1 MSTSALEQQ
10 TIDPAVLFSDPE
22 KLRAHVRDHDPL
34 VPEALRLASDSLDD
48 IETLRIAVNNRY
60 KQATGDQKKKDED
73 APDRTLNLSEDD
85 PLVQM
90 LKKTLDDLKASDSGA
105 TKELC
110 RQIKGT
116 IFGSWLEAYPGLGAK
131 SLARLLGPLGDPY
144 LRTVIEYAEDD
155 TERKKPL
162 GKHYEPRTLRQLW
175 AYAGLATDE
184 HGQAK
189 RRTKGMSQAESF
201 ALGNPMLR
209 KRAFIISESIQKKGV
224 SKTDDLIAEEKALE
238 EAKEQA
244 RKAKK
249 PLPKTPSGPY
259 DLERRFPATSHGKVY
274 LDRREQTAERRHATR
289 CVRCGTP
296 GSPAEPGSLWKNSHQ
311 HADALRMI
319 AKQVLK
325 ELWMLARE
333 HHTGIP
339 AE

>member
-1 MSTSALEQQ
+1 MSTSAPEQQ

-22 KLRAHVRDHDPL
+22 KLHAHVRDHDSL

-60 KQATGDQKKKDED
+60 KQAIGDQKKEDKD

-90 LKKTLDDLKASDSGA
+90 LKKTLDDLKVSNNDA

-116 IFGSWLEAYPGLGAK
+116 VFGPWLEAYPGLGAK

-144 LRTVIEYAEDD
+144 LRTVIDYAKDD

-175 AYAGLATDE
+175 SYAGLATDE
-184 HGQAK
+184 QGQAK

-201 ALGNPMLR
+201 SLGNPVLR
-209 KRAFIISESIQKKGV
+209 KRAYVISETLQKNGV
-224 SKTDDLIAEEKALE
+224 NKNDELIAEEKALE
-238 EAKEQA
+238 EAKERA
-244 RKAKK
+244 RAEKK
-249 PLPKTPSGPY
+249 PLPKTPTGPY
-259 DLERRFPATSHGKVY
+259 DLERRYSSTSHGKVY
-274 LDRREQTAERRHATR
+274 LDRRAQTTERRHGAP
-289 CVRCGTP
+289 CVRCGP
-296 GSPAEPGSLWKNSHQ
+296 SGSPAQPGSLWSNGHQ
-311 HADALRMI
+311 HADALRMVS
-319 AKQVLK
+319 KQILK
-325 ELWMLARE
+325 ELWLLARE